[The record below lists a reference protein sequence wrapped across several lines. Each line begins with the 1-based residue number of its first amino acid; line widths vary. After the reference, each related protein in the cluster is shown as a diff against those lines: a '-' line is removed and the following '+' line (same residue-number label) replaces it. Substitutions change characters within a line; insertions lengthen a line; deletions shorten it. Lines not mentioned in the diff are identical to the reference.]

1 MRKSL
6 LELEK
11 ECYLKDQSLMYMTA
25 DLTEVAVSRSELC
38 KESQHIVSC
47 IRDYMDQQK
56 KYIKHL
62 TKNLE
67 NEQQYIM
74 QLVFENK

>member
-11 ECYLKDQSLMYMTA
+11 ECYLKDRSLMYMSA
-25 DLTEVAVSRSELC
+25 DLTEAAVSRSELC
-38 KESQHIVSC
+38 KESQHIVSY

-56 KYIKHL
+56 KYIENL
-62 TKNLE
+62 IKNLE
-67 NEQQYIM
+67 NKQRCIM